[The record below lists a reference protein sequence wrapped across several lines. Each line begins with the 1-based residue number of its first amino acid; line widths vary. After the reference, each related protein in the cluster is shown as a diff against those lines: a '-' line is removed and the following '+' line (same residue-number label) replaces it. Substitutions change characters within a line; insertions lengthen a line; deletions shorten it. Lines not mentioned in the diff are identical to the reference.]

1 MLKAIHFG
9 AGNIGRGFIGYLL
22 AKSDYEVTFVDIA
35 EPLVN
40 DINKYKEYN
49 VIILSD
55 VKTEEKVK
63 NIKAINLTDKEAVKK
78 AVLDADLVTTSIG
91 ANNLKSTAGLLKEVL
106 EERMTANDK
115 PLDII
120 ACENAL
126 FATDIIKE
134 TILEGASEDLKKYL
148 DEKVGF
154 PNSAVDRIVPNTNAE
169 KECPIDVL
177 VEDFFEWDIEKN
189 KVKVNSKIDGAEYT
203 ENLEP
208 YLERK
213 LFMLNG
219 AHATVAYLGYLKKYE
234 YIHEAIMDEKIR
246 EVALSFHKECLKAL
260 NIKHGMSISSLEEY
274 SNKVIKRFENS
285 YLQDVVSRV
294 GRDPIRK
301 LSNKDRLVSPLKLCV
316 QYNLEYSTIAK
327 GIAAGLLFDSEDDP
341 KAKEVQDLIR
351 AEGLRSAIKKVCGIE
366 EDKVIDLIIENYNE
380 IKNNQ

>member
-22 AKSDYEVTFVDIA
+22 AKSGYEVTFVDIA
-35 EPLVN
+35 DSLVD
-40 DINKYKEYN
+40 DINKYKEYS

-63 NIKAINLTDKEAVKK
+63 NVKAINLKDKEAVKK

-106 EERMTANDK
+106 EERMRANDR

-126 FATDIIKE
+126 FATNIIKE
-134 TILEGASEDLKKYL
+134 TILEGASEEFKKYL
-148 DEKVGF
+148 DKKVGF
-154 PNSAVDRIVPNTNAE
+154 PNSAVDRIVPNTNAV

-189 KVKVNSKIDGAEYT
+189 KVKVNSEIDGAEYT
-203 ENLEP
+203 DNLEP

-246 EVALSFHKECLKAL
+246 ETALSFHKECLKAL
-260 NIKHGMSISSLEEY
+260 NIKHGMEISSLEDY
-274 SNKVIKRFENS
+274 SKKVIKRFENS

-301 LSNKDRLVSPLKLCV
+301 LSNKDRLVSPLKLCIE
-316 QYNLEYSTIAK
+316 YNLEYNTIAK
-327 GIAAGLLFDSEDDP
+327 GIAAGLLFDAEDDP
-341 KAKEVQDLIR
+341 KAKEVQALIK
-351 AEGLRSAIKKVCGIE
+351 AEGLRAAINKVCGIE
-366 EDKVIDLIIENYNE
+366 DEKVIDLIIENYNQ
-380 IKNNQ
+380 IKNN

>member
-22 AKSDYEVTFVDIA
+22 AKSGYEVTFVDIA
-35 EPLVN
+35 DSLVD
-40 DINKYKEYN
+40 DINKYREYS

-63 NIKAINLTDKEAVKK
+63 NVKAINLKDKEAVKK

-106 EERMTANDK
+106 EERMRANDK

-126 FATDIIKE
+126 FATNIIKE
-134 TILEGASEDLKKYL
+134 TILEEASEDLKKYL

-154 PNSAVDRIVPNTNAE
+154 PNSAVDRIVPNTNAV

-189 KVKVNSKIDGAEYT
+189 KVKVNSEIDGAEYT
-203 ENLEP
+203 DNLEP

-246 EVALSFHKECLKAL
+246 ETALSFHKECLKAL
-260 NIKHGMSISSLEEY
+260 NIKHGMEISSLEDY
-274 SNKVIKRFENS
+274 SKKVIKRFENS

-301 LSNKDRLVSPLKLCV
+301 LSNKDRLVSPLKLCIE
-316 QYNLEYSTIAK
+316 YNLEYNTIAK
-327 GIAAGLLFDSEDDP
+327 GIAAGLLFDAEDDP
-341 KAKEVQDLIR
+341 KAKEVQALIK
-351 AEGLRSAIKKVCGIE
+351 AEGLRAAINKVCGIE
-366 EDKVIDLIIENYNE
+366 DEKVIDLIIENYNQ
-380 IKNNQ
+380 IKNN

>member
-22 AKSDYEVTFVDIA
+22 AKSGYEVTFVDIA
-35 EPLVN
+35 DSLVD
-40 DINKYKEYN
+40 DINKYKEYS

-63 NIKAINLTDKEAVKK
+63 NVKAINLKDKEAVKK

-106 EERMTANDK
+106 EERMRANDR

-126 FATDIIKE
+126 FATNIIKE
-134 TILEGASEDLKKYL
+134 TILEGASEEFKKYL

-154 PNSAVDRIVPNTNAE
+154 PNSAVDRIVPNTNAV

-189 KVKVNSKIDGAEYT
+189 KVKVNSEIDGAEYT
-203 ENLEP
+203 DNLEP

-246 EVALSFHKECLKAL
+246 ETALSFHKECLKAL
-260 NIKHGMSISSLEEY
+260 NIKHGMEISSLEDY
-274 SNKVIKRFENS
+274 SKKVIKRFENS

-301 LSNKDRLVSPLKLCV
+301 LSNKDRLVSPLKLCIE
-316 QYNLEYSTIAK
+316 YNLEYNTIAK
-327 GIAAGLLFDSEDDP
+327 GIAAGLLFDAEDDP
-341 KAKEVQDLIR
+341 KAKEVQALIK
-351 AEGLRSAIKKVCGIE
+351 AEGLRAAINKVCGIE
-366 EDKVIDLIIENYNE
+366 DEKVIDLIIENYNQ
-380 IKNNQ
+380 IKNN

>member
-1 MLKAIHFG
+1 
-9 AGNIGRGFIGYLL
+9 
-22 AKSDYEVTFVDIA
+22 
-35 EPLVN
+35 
-40 DINKYKEYN
+40 
-49 VIILSD
+49 
-55 VKTEEKVK
+55 
-63 NIKAINLTDKEAVKK
+63 
-78 AVLDADLVTTSIG
+78 
-91 ANNLKSTAGLLKEVL
+91 
-106 EERMTANDK
+106 
-115 PLDII
+115 
-120 ACENAL
+120 
-126 FATDIIKE
+126 
-134 TILEGASEDLKKYL
+134 
-148 DEKVGF
+148 
-154 PNSAVDRIVPNTNAE
+154 
-169 KECPIDVL
+169 
-177 VEDFFEWDIEKN
+177 
-189 KVKVNSKIDGAEYT
+189 
-203 ENLEP
+203 
-208 YLERK
+208 
-213 LFMLNG
+213 MLNG

-327 GIAAGLLFDSEDDP
+327 GIATGLLFDSEDDP
-341 KAKEVQDLIR
+341 KAKEVQDLIK